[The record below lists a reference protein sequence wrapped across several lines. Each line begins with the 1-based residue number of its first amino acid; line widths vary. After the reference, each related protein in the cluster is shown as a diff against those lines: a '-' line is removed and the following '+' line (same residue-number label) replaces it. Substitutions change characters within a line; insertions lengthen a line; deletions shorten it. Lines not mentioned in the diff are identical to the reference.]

1 MVILRFRRCVQERA
15 KKVWVILFARTSWL
29 VSIFA
34 ACSECGTE
42 LEVVFL
48 QCCCFDDV
56 DSDWHD
62 QGFGMELEMDSYNQ
76 WRVAAL
82 SPKSPA
88 ADTDLMVGDIVVSVD
103 SHTLKVL

>member
-1 MVILRFRRCVQERA
+1 
-15 KKVWVILFARTSWL
+15 
-29 VSIFA
+29 
-34 ACSECGTE
+34 
-42 LEVVFL
+42 
-48 QCCCFDDV
+48 
-56 DSDWHD
+56 
-62 QGFGMELEMDSYNQ
+62 MELEMDSYNQ

>member
-1 MVILRFRRCVQERA
+1 M
-15 KKVWVILFARTSWL
+15 LFARTSWL

-34 ACSECGTE
+34 ACNECGTE
-42 LEVVFL
+42 LEVLFL
-48 QCCCFDDV
+48 QCCCFDDN
-56 DSDWHD
+56 DNDLHD
-62 QGFGMELEMDSYNQ
+62 HGFGMELELDSYSQ

-103 SHTLKVL
+103 SYMLKVMQP